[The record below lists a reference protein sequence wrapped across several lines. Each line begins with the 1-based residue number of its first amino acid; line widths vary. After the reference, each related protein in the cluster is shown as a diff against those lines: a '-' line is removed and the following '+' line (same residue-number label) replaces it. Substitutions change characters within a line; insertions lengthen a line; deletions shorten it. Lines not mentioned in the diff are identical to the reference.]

1 MKPPVTSYVPLVTN
15 PGPKVPPS
23 PGKGRRPAG
32 VSQEARAGDAPASG
46 RSRVIAR
53 AEAAA
58 KAASRPNPVAFSH
71 AEAAGQSDDLFDD
84 LPRIPASSAYGLE
97 PLDAATAGLARAK
110 RMRVIQFCVLAF
122 GIVALISGVLL
133 IISGITR

>member
-1 MKPPVTSYVPLVTN
+1 VVF
-15 PGPKVPPS
+15 
-23 PGKGRRPAG
+23 
-32 VSQEARAGDAPASG
+32 APAD
-46 RSRVIAR
+46 
-53 AEAAA
+53 
-58 KAASRPNPVAFSH
+58 AS
-71 AEAAGQSDDLFDD
+71 GQSEDLFDD

-122 GIVALISGVLL
+122 GIIALISGVLL

>member
-1 MKPPVTSYVPLVTN
+1 
-15 PGPKVPPS
+15 
-23 PGKGRRPAG
+23 
-32 VSQEARAGDAPASG
+32 
-46 RSRVIAR
+46 
-53 AEAAA
+53 
-58 KAASRPNPVAFSH
+58 VAFSH

-122 GIVALISGVLL
+122 GIAALISGVLL